1 MTFKQ
6 AVRHGIENIL
16 DFRGTASRAQ
26 FWYWVLFTLLLSLV
40 LSTIESVI
48 WPPVPIQ
55 GDWMAD
61 LDAFT
66 SAPTPLTTIASILLF
81 IPNLAVTARRFHDAG
96 FSAKW
101 LLLQLIPLGY
111 GIFAGKPKAW
121 AQLRFTPERARW
133 VAGEQWHPQQESRTL
148 DDGSYELSVPYSDD
162 RELVGDI
169 LRYGPDVQVLG
180 PKILRQRIQQR
191 LLAAVGKYVDGD

>member
-1 MTFKQ
+1 MTFVD
-6 AVRHGIENIL
+6 AVVSGFKNAFNFKGAARRSE
-16 DFRGTASRAQ
+16 
-26 FWYWVLFTLLLSLV
+26 FWYWVLFALLLSLV

-66 SAPTPLTTIASILLF
+66 SAPTPLTTIASLLLF

-111 GIFAGKPKAW
+111 GIFAGIGVFVVLASGTEPD
-121 AQLRFTPERARW
+121 F
-133 VAGEQWHPQQESRTL
+133 
-148 DDGSYELSVPYSDD
+148 SYEQIVAVIF
-162 RELVGDI
+162 LV
-169 LRYGPDVQVLG
+169 LP
-180 PKILRQRIQQR
+180 
-191 LLAAVGKYVDGD
+191 LLALALAITVIFLVFALKPSRSFYDGNKYVDPVPLSAGDEGTTA